1 MAKKIKWSARA
12 QQERFEILDYWA
24 NRNKSKFYSIKLN
37 QLFLDNIELVS
48 KTPELGKPTKYPLVR
63 IKIVRDYLIY
73 YQINSDSIEI
83 ITIWDSRRNPK
94 NFRL

>member
-12 QQERFEILDYWA
+12 QQERLEILDYWA
-24 NRNKSKFYSIKLN
+24 NRNKSKSYSLKLN

-48 KTPELGKPTKYPLVR
+48 NAPELGKPTQYPLVR

-73 YQINSDSIEI
+73 YQINSDFIDI
-83 ITIWDSRRNPK
+83 VTIWDSRRNPQK
-94 NFRL
+94 FRL

>member
-1 MAKKIKWSARA
+1 MAKKINWSARA

-24 NRNKSKFYSIKLN
+24 NRNKPKSYSTKLN
-37 QLFLDNIELVS
+37 QLFLDYIELVS

-73 YQINSDSIEI
+73 YQVNSDYIEI
-83 ITIWDSRRNPK
+83 ITIWDSRRNPQK
-94 NFRL
+94 FKF